1 LRPVE
6 RPAGAAFEKRILL
19 VAVWL
24 AAAAV
29 VAQTASHAAFVLAFD
44 ADPDWN
50 QLNAGVD
57 RHAWAW
63 LSGSVTFG
71 AALALFLLALAAPRI
86 RAGWILVACGLA
98 YMSLDDVVAIHE
110 GVGLRLSGALDRPE
124 DWARPLWVAVFLPLL
139 AVTFA
144 GLVSVSREASRD
156 GRQAIRLGL
165 GLLVAAIV
173 LEVSTMAFVTGVPDE
188 GGHLYATEVALEEG
202 VELGGWILIAGA
214 LASMLRAAPGRSE

>member
-1 LRPVE
+1 MVVG
-6 RPAGAAFEKRILL
+6 PAGAAFEKRILS
-19 VAVWL
+19 VAAWL

-29 VAQTASHAAFVLAFD
+29 LAQTASHAVFVLAFD

-71 AALALFLLALAAPRI
+71 AGLALFLLALASRRI
-86 RAGWILVACGLA
+86 RAGWILVAGGLA

-110 GVGLRLSGALDRPE
+110 GVGLRLSAALDRPE

-139 AVTFA
+139 AVVFA
-144 GLVSVSREASRD
+144 GLVLVSREASRD
-156 GRQAIRLGL
+156 GRLAIRLGL

-173 LEVSTMAFVTGVPDE
+173 LEVSAMAFVTGVPDA
-188 GGHLYATEVALEEG
+188 GNHLYATEVALEEAA
-202 VELGGWILIAGA
+202 ELGGWILIAGA
-214 LASMLRAAPGRSE
+214 LASMLRAAPARNE